1 MSTEV
6 CRKGLAFNQF
16 CALFHSAT
24 SLFVLIL
31 HLQSVGPSQGL
42 GFHPA
47 KDRIPFAV
55 LDNMYP
61 IRRKIV
67 ICDENASLLERFD
80 LEEAYWF

>member
-1 MSTEV
+1 M
-6 CRKGLAFNQF
+6 
-16 CALFHSAT
+16 
-24 SLFVLIL
+24 
-31 HLQSVGPSQGL
+31 GPSQGL

-67 ICDENASLLERFD
+67 ICDENSSLLEGFD
-80 LEEAYWF
+80 LEEAYWL